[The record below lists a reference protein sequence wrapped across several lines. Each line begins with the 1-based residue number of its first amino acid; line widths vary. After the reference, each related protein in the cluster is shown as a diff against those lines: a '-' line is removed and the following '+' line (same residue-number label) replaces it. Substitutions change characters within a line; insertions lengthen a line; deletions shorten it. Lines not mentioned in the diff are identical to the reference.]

1 MVLSPSK
8 RQVFTK
14 ILIANRG
21 EIAIR
26 VMRAAKEMGISTVA
40 VYSDADRT
48 APHVLHADEAYNIG
62 PPPSTESYLAIEKII
77 DTAKAAGAEAIHPGY
92 GFLAENPKLPEGCRN
107 EGLVFIGPSPE
118 AMKAMGDKIYA
129 KKTVSARGVP
139 TVPGTDQPVTNIQA
153 ALSGARR
160 IGYPVILKAAMGG
173 GGKGMRLIENEEQM
187 SQFYALASQ
196 EAGSAFGDS
205 TVYVEKFLQAPRHI
219 EFQILGDHT
228 GNIVHLGERECSIQ
242 RRHQKLIEES
252 PSTAIDEGLR
262 EEMGEAACRAAE
274 SVGYSNAGTVEF
286 MYMGD
291 GKYYFLEMN
300 TRLQVEHPVTEMV
313 TGLDLVKLQIRIAAG
328 EPLTFRS
335 GDVGSLGSSIECR
348 IYAEDPDNDFLP
360 SCGRIDTLREP
371 AGPGVRIESGVYSG
385 YEVPV
390 YYDPLIAKLVT
401 WGRDRQEATARMSRA
416 LSEYWITGIHTTIP
430 FHRRAIEDPRFIEG
444 KTDTSFIQ
452 ETGSTEREREHAE
465 LAAMVGAVFKLK
477 DQKSGMD
484 FARKGPKAESP
495 WRVQARIEGTGG
507 SHYL

>member
-1 MVLSPSK
+1 MFK
-8 RQVFTK
+8 K

-26 VMRAAKEMGISTVA
+26 VLRAASEIGISTVA
-40 VYSDADRT
+40 VYSEADRT

-62 PPPSTESYLAIEKII
+62 PAPSTESYLRI
-77 DTAKAAGAEAIHPGY
+77 DRIVETAKRAGAEAIHPGY
-92 GFLAENPKLPEGCRN
+92 GFLAENPGLPEACLD
-107 EGLVFIGPSPE
+107 EGIVFIGPGPE
-118 AMKAMGDKIYA
+118 AMKAMGDKIFA
-129 KKTVSARGVP
+129 KRTVADRGVP
-139 TVPGTDQPVTNIQA
+139 TVPGTDKPVSTLEE
-153 ALSGARR
+153 ALSGAAR

-173 GGKGMRLIENEEQM
+173 GGKGMRFIQDEDQM
-187 SQFYALASQ
+187 NQFYALASQ

-205 TVYVEKFLQAPRHI
+205 TVYVEKFLQSPRHI
-219 EFQILGDHT
+219 EFQILGDH
-228 GNIVHLGERECSIQ
+228 GGHIVHLGERECSIQ

-252 PSTAIDEGLR
+252 PSTAIDEQLR
-262 EEMGEAACRAAE
+262 SEMGDAACRAAE
-274 SVGYSNAGTVEF
+274 AVGYTNAGTVEF

-313 TGLDLVKLQIRIAAG
+313 TGLDLVKLQIRIASG
-328 EPLTFRS
+328 EPLTFQS
-335 GDVGSLGSSIECR
+335 TDVTRFGNSIECR

-401 WGRDRQEATARMSRA
+401 WGRDREEATSRMRRA
-416 LSEYWITGIHTTIP
+416 LSEYWITGIHTTVP
-430 FHRRAIEDPRFIEG
+430 FHRRAIDDPRFIEG
-444 KTDTSFIQ
+444 RTDTSFIQ
-452 ETGSTEREREHAE
+452 ETEDQDRESEFTE
-465 LAAMVGAVFKLK
+465 LAAMIGAVFKLRE
-477 DQKSGMD
+477 QKGGQSYGRST
-484 FARKGPKAESP
+484 AEVESP

-507 SHYL
+507 SSLR